1 MVCEWGHIGTL
12 SQGSIKD
19 PVKNNCCYN
28 WKFEFNSLGSGEA
41 IKNFKQENNRM
52 TGTVVGGCFLFLLK
66 IYTLVEKDRW
76 IVVSLEAGK
85 PVGDQCHNLGKT
97 EGLK

>member
-1 MVCEWGHIGTL
+1 
-12 SQGSIKD
+12 
-19 PVKNNCCYN
+19 
-28 WKFEFNSLGSGEA
+28 
-41 IKNFKQENNRM
+41 M
-52 TGTVVGGCFLFLLK
+52 TDTVMGGCFLFLLK

-85 PVGDQCHNLGKT
+85 PVDQCHNPSKT

>member
-1 MVCEWGHIGTL
+1 
-12 SQGSIKD
+12 
-19 PVKNNCCYN
+19 
-28 WKFEFNSLGSGEA
+28 
-41 IKNFKQENNRM
+41 M

-66 IYTLVEKDRW
+66 IYTVEKDRW

-85 PVGDQCHNLGKT
+85 TVGDQCHNLGKT